1 MPIILRFQNL
11 CGANFIANCLALSP
25 KVLHCDYNW
34 AMKKYR
40 GNLSVEQNFAVS
52 LWPAVETLRT
62 QSHVEYHSK
71 KILDSDLMHQTDF
84 YTVHRDS
91 EQQDSF
97 PEIEKLVI
105 RAINTE
111 KIFAMRESDEKT
123 YQEISSKIVLPI
135 ITNAQSHDIDM
146 NTIDSSIDFYKQ
158 IQHTCEFLKIDQIH
172 YNMIETLRMV
182 WLKSVPVIK
191 KDAETKFNLD
201 RFYAATKLKDNA

>member
-1 MPIILRFQNL
+1 MPIVLRFQYL

-34 AMKKYR
+34 AMKKYT
-40 GNLSVEQNFAVS
+40 GNLSIEQNFAVS

-71 KILDSDLMHQTDF
+71 KILDSDLMHQKDF

-91 EQQDSF
+91 AQQDSF
-97 PEIEKLVI
+97 PNIDKLVI

-111 KIFAMRESDEKT
+111 KIFAMRESNEKT
-123 YQEISSKIVLPI
+123 YQEISSKIVLPV
-135 ITNAQSHDIDM
+135 ITNAWSHDIDM

-172 YNMIETLRMV
+172 
-182 WLKSVPVIK
+182 
-191 KDAETKFNLD
+191 
-201 RFYAATKLKDNA
+201 

>member
-1 MPIILRFQNL
+1 
-11 CGANFIANCLALSP
+11 
-25 KVLHCDYNW
+25 
-34 AMKKYR
+34 MKKYT
-40 GNLSVEQNFAVS
+40 GNLSIEQNFAVS

-71 KILDSDLMHQTDF
+71 KILDSDLMHQKDF

-91 EQQDSF
+91 AQQDSF
-97 PEIEKLVI
+97 PNIEKLVI

-111 KIFAMRESDEKT
+111 KIFAMRESNEKT
-123 YQEISSKIVLPI
+123 YQEISSKIVLPV
-135 ITNAQSHDIDM
+135 ITNAWSHDIDM

-172 YNMIETLRMV
+172 YDVIETMRMV

-191 KDAETKFNLD
+191 KDSETKFNLD
-201 RFYAATKLKDNA
+201 RFYAATKVKDSI